1 MNESILIVE
10 DDPDVRQVLARS
22 LSARFR
28 VKTAPDGRAALDM
41 LWREPVDLVL
51 TDLRMPEL
59 GGREL
64 VSACAR
70 RFPGT
75 PTLVL
80 TADGDLETAVDA
92 MKAGAWDYA
101 VKPVAGEALIAKLEE
116 ALERAGNSFDI
127 SLAVAEAM
135 AGRNPKLS
143 GARFGP
149 YTLKEAIALG
159 SYALV
164 VKAEGESGDE
174 IAIKFLRPGVERE
187 PEALERFRREAAI
200 TKEIRH
206 PNIVSTY
213 EFGQI
218 NGTHFI
224 AMEYVDRR
232 ALIDLIEQRGSLD
245 EMFAL
250 SVCRQMA
257 KALVELERC
266 GIVHRDIKP
275 DNVLLG
281 KNGAA
286 KLADLGI
293 AALTWGSRRLT
304 QHGWTVG
311 TLEYMAPEQIEGATV
326 DVQADIY
333 ALGAT
338 MYHALCGRPPFED
351 ADERVLVGKR
361 ITQGAPCI
369 SAARVDL
376 SSETTRLVARM
387 MRMRKEDRFPGP
399 SALLHACERALE
411 AVSRGR
417 ESLQDSAAAVLDR
430 SPSRGR

>member
-1 MNESILIVE
+1 MRQGSRGGKRTMNESILIVE

-28 VKTAPDGRAALDM
+28 VKTAPDGRAALDL
-41 LWREPVDLVL
+41 LWREQVDGVV
-51 TDLRMPEL
+51 TDLRMP
-59 GGREL
+59 GMNGKEL
-64 VSACAR
+64 VFACAR
-70 RFPGT
+70 SFPGT
-75 PTLVL
+75 PVLVV
-80 TADGDLETAVDA
+80 TASGELETAVQT

-101 VKPVAGEALIAKLEE
+101 VKPVRGDVLIAKMEE
-116 ALERAGNSFDI
+116 ALERARSSFDI
-127 SLAVAEAM
+127 SLAVAETM
-135 AGRNPKLS
+135 AGRSPKLS

-164 VKAEGESGDE
+164 VKAEDESGDE

-218 NGTHFI
+218 SGTHFI
-224 AMEYVDRR
+224 AMEYVDGP
-232 ALIDLIEQRGSLD
+232 ALIDLIEERGVLD
-245 EMFAL
+245 EGL
-250 SVCRQMA
+250 VLGVCRQMA
-257 KALVELERC
+257 KALLELERC

-281 KNGAA
+281 KDGVA

-293 AALTWGSRRLT
+293 AALRWGSRRLT

-311 TLEYMAPEQIEGATV
+311 TLEYMSPEQIDASTV
-326 DVQADIY
+326 DIRADIF

-351 ADERVLVGKR
+351 PDERVLIGKR
-361 ITQGAPCI
+361 LAMEAPLV
-369 SAARVDL
+369 SMVRRDL
-376 SSETTRLVARM
+376 RRETVRLVARM
-387 MRMRKEDRFPGP
+387 MHMRKEERFRGP
-399 SALLHACERALE
+399 NELLRASEGALR
-411 AVSRGR
+411 AVSGGETRTRG
-417 ESLQDSAAAVLDR
+417 
-430 SPSRGR
+430 